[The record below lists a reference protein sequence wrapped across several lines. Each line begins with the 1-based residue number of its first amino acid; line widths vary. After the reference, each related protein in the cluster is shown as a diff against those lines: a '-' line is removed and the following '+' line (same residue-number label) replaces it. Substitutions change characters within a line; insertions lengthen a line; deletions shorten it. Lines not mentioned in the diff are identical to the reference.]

1 MKSCYLFFHIL
12 FLPLSLSNVWG
23 LPLGDKD
30 FNGLSSEHDL
40 FLPEVEQ
47 TKQNFAVKT
56 KSKYLPKDV
65 ILEDDLF
72 TRKLDSADEIDNKN
86 VSEQR
91 LAGKKSSDDN
101 LDFYLFD
108 QKELDAQQE
117 GLNIYKTLAPML
129 SSEGKKEAKKLWESS
144 HDLRAAFKSS
154 ESETETLILK
164 KASLAVNQYKGK
176 ALEELSAKNLP
187 PRLTEAKDPDKEVV
201 HELFERFFD
210 LLKRAFVIII
220 TVLLSAKIISF
231 LVKKILTRKKRRHSR
246 RSRRQLK
253 HDKRQYKRRRRSY
266 RTARL

>member
-1 MKSCYLFFHIL
+1 MKSCYLFLHIV
-12 FLPLSLSNVWG
+12 FLLLSLSNVWG
-23 LPLGDKD
+23 LPLGDED

-47 TKQNFAVKT
+47 AKQNFAVKN
-56 KSKYLPKDV
+56 KSKYLPKNV

-72 TRKLDSADEIDNKN
+72 TRNLDSADEIDKKN
-86 VSEQR
+86 ASEQR
-91 LAGKKSSDDN
+91 LAGKKSLEDN
-101 LDFYLFD
+101 SDFYLFD

-117 GLNIYKTLAPML
+117 GLDIYKTLAPML

-164 KASLAVNQYKGK
+164 KASLEVNQYKGK

-187 PRLTEAKDPDKEVV
+187 ARLTEAKDPDQEVV

-220 TVLLSAKIISF
+220 TVLLSVKLIS
-231 LVKKILTRKKRRHSR
+231 LLIKKLLKRRRKRRHSR
-246 RSRRQLK
+246 RYSR
-253 HDKRQYKRRRRSY
+253 KRSKPRRRR
-266 RTARL
+266 RVRV